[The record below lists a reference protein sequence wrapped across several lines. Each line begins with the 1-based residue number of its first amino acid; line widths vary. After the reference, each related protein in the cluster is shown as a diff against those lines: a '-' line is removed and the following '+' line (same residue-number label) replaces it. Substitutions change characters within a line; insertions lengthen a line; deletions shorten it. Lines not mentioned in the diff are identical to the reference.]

1 MENRENIE
9 MNLANNVFHDYDIS
23 SLKIFYTI
31 LRFMAMDKTVKD
43 LGNAEHPSGYYSC
56 DISIKELARAINFKS
71 RHKERL
77 EGLGQRACEVFEKGI
92 GTKTNKIDTNGF
104 YAYKKQHPIYEHSY
118 ENGLFS
124 VKIPVTV
131 FEATKTFFVIEKIE
145 ELLKLDDKISFRL
158 YQLLFSNIK
167 KSEYTIHLKHF
178 NHVMGTNYEPRILA
192 KKIKE
197 SLEEINAKT
206 DLNIDFENVKKET
219 KEISYKPQIVSLV
232 IPFSRKTAETE
243 PTKELNSLLEKT
255 IEKTMNNRFF
265 SDKYK
270 KNPAQNLSVIYKL
283 SKEFGEEVIIN
294 ALTSVGRDLAV
305 EIKASLQAYMTKAC
319 HNEAEN
325 IKISEAQK
333 AEKEIKKQEII
344 EKEQEKQKADEVTKT
359 IDEQLADTYEKMS
372 DEDKKQL
379 EDEAK
384 KYFLAE
390 CEAEKFTPLLEGIFE
405 RSKRAY
411 IISVLRGA

>member
-1 MENRENIE
+1 MENIE
-9 MNLANNVFHDYDIS
+9 MNLANNVFHNYDIS

-31 LRFMAMDKTVKD
+31 LRFIAMDKTVKD
-43 LGNAEHPSGYYSC
+43 LGNAEHPSGYYTC
-56 DISIKELARAINFKS
+56 EISIKELARAINFKS

-77 EGLGQRACEVFEKGI
+77 EGLGQRAEEVFAKGI
-92 GTKTNKIDTNGF
+92 GTKTNKVDASGF
-104 YAYKKQHPIYEHSY
+104 YAYRTQHPIYDHSY
-118 ENGLFS
+118 ENGIFS

-167 KSEYTIHLKHF
+167 KGEYTIHLKHF
-178 NHVMGTNYEPRILA
+178 NHVMGTEYEPRILA
-192 KKIKE
+192 RKIKE

-206 DLNIDFENVKKET
+206 DLNIDFENAKKNT
-219 KEISYKPQIVSLV
+219 KEINYKAQVVSLF
-232 IPFSRKTAETE
+232 IPFSRKTTDVE
-243 PTKELNSLLEKT
+243 PVKELNSLLEKT

-283 SKEFGEEVIIN
+283 SKEFGEEIIVK

-325 IKISEAQK
+325 VKICE
-333 AEKEIKKQEII
+333 AEKEEKLAKQQTKI
-344 EKEQEKQKADEVTKT
+344 EKEDEKKKADEVTKS
-359 IDEQLADTYEKMS
+359 IDEQLTATYEKMS
-372 DEDKKQL
+372 ENDKKQL
-379 EDEAK
+379 EEEAR
-384 KYFLAE
+384 KYFLIQ
-390 CEAEKFTPLLEGIFE
+390 CEADKFNPILEGIFE
-405 RSKRAY
+405 KNKRAY